1 VSEPALATEAERVE
15 LLAHGLVHLLG
26 AAHSPDPFSLVR
38 PTLGDG
44 KARSAKFRVG
54 LDPLNALAVGIWA
67 EEMRD
72 GELKEWADL
81 RPPARARLIAVY
93 KTIASAL
100 PDDPTAKAAAARL
113 ERLAPMAQRE
123 AAADGP
129 ALTAKQQAVRKVV
142 RAVAIRAA
150 DLSRLPDAERPKGDK
165 LTAELVRTA
174 AAVAATEEEEM
185 QPAALLIGL
194 GLALDHSTTL
204 RDNPLT
210 RNFCRAV
217 ESDAERRERTAALGS
232 PTMRG
237 RRDLCQHFVVSAA
250 LAELLNPTAAEA
262 AGLLKERLD
271 MAGVS
276 GFSFADLAANFAG
289 IAFAREV
296 RRDPRAVARAS
307 VTFEVE
313 EFVPDVTGLAEGL
326 SKERF
331 KADYGSETDPRF
343 RKALDEVRKRVRELP
358 VYNK

>member
-1 VSEPALATEAERVE
+1 
-15 LLAHGLVHLLG
+15 LLAHGLAHLLG
-26 AAHSPDPFSLVR
+26 AAHSPDPFSLAR
-38 PTLGDG
+38 PTMGDG
-44 KARSAKFRVG
+44 KARSAKFCVG

-67 EEMRD
+67 DEMRD
-72 GELKEWADL
+72 GELKEWGDL
-81 RPPARARLIAVY
+81 RPLARERLIAVY
-93 KTIASAL
+93 KTIARAL
-100 PDDPTAKAAAARL
+100 PDDPAAAESAARL
-113 ERLAPMAQRE
+113 ERLAPVARE
-123 AAADGP
+123 AAAEAP

-142 RAVAIRAA
+142 RAVYVRADDISQMPEA
-150 DLSRLPDAERPKGDK
+150 DRPRGDK
-165 LTAELVRTA
+165 LTADLVRA
-174 AAVAATEEEEM
+174 AASVAATEEPDD
-185 QPAALLIGL
+185 QPSAFLIGL
-194 GLALDHSTTL
+194 GLALDHTTTL

-217 ESDAERRERTAALGS
+217 ESDAERRERTAVLGS

-250 LAELLNPTAAEA
+250 LTELLNPAAAEA

-276 GFSFADLAANFAG
+276 GFSFADLAANLAG

-313 EFVPDVTGLAEGL
+313 EFVPDLAGLAEGL

-331 KADYGSETDPRF
+331 EADYGSETDPRF

-358 VYNK
+358 GYNR

>member
-1 VSEPALATEAERVE
+1 
-15 LLAHGLVHLLG
+15 LLAHGLAHLLG
-26 AAHSPDPFSLVR
+26 AAHSPDPFSLAR
-38 PTLGDG
+38 PTMGDG

-72 GELKEWADL
+72 GELKEWGDL
-81 RPPARARLIAVY
+81 RPLARARLIAVY
-93 KTIASAL
+93 KTIARDL
-100 PDDPTAKAAAARL
+100 PDDPTAAESAARL
-113 ERLAPMAQRE
+113 ERLAPVARE
-123 AAADGP
+123 AAAEAP

-194 GLALDHSTTL
+194 GLALDHSTAL

-210 RNFCRAV
+210 RTFCRAV
-217 ESDAERRERTAALGS
+217 ESDAERRERTEVLGS
-232 PTMRG
+232 PTVRG
-237 RRDLCQHFVVSAA
+237 RRDLCQHFAVSAA
-250 LAELLNPTAAEA
+250 LAELLDPAASEA

-276 GFSFADLAANFAG
+276 GFSFADLAANLAG

-296 RRDPRAVARAS
+296 RRDPLAVARAS
-307 VTFEVE
+307 VVFEVE
-313 EFVPDVTGLAEGL
+313 EFVPAVAGLAEGL

-331 KADYGSETDPRF
+331 EADYGSESDPRF